1 MAVNKYDLTMPM
13 WKWPFYVCRHPFEG
27 FEDVRWKKAYS
38 SKVALVIVLCFFIV
52 TVAARLMTGF
62 IFQTNF
68 EKVFNVVPLFSSS
81 VIIFFIWVVG
91 NWSLCT
97 LFNGE
102 GKMSEIM
109 CVTAYALVPYIISQ
123 VVYILASNVLTRQE
137 GTILTFISYLGL
149 VWSAVLVISA
159 IKAVH
164 QYTMPK
170 TILAII
176 FTLVAMVIII
186 LVMILL
192 ISLFQ
197 QVVMFVYSIYT
208 ELMYRFSM

>member
-1 MAVNKYDLTMPM
+1 MRFDLDMPA
-13 WKWPFYVCRHPFEG
+13 WKWPFYVARHPFEG
-27 FEDVRWKKAYS
+27 FEDVRWKKAYHT
-38 SKVALVIVLCFFIV
+38 KVSLIIVLCLFLV

-62 IFQTNF
+62 LHQTVF
-68 EKVFNVVPLFSSS
+68 EKVFTIVPLFSSS
-81 VIIFFIWVVG
+81 VLIFFIWVVG

-97 LFNGE
+97 LFDGE
-102 GKMSEIM
+102 GKMQQIM

-123 VVYILASNVLTRQE
+123 VLYILASNVLVRNE
-137 GTILTFISYLGL
+137 GTILSFISYIGIL
-149 VWSAVLVISA
+149 WSAVLLISA

-170 TILAII
+170 TLLVMI
-176 FTLVAMVIII
+176 FSIVAMVIII
-186 LVMILL
+186 LVLILL
-192 ISLFQ
+192 VALFQ

>member
-1 MAVNKYDLTMPM
+1 MRFDLDMPA
-13 WKWPFYVCRHPFEG
+13 WKWPFYVARHPFEG
-27 FEDVRWKKAYS
+27 FEDVRWKKAYHT
-38 SKVALVIVLCFFIV
+38 KVSLIIVLCLFLV

-62 IFQTNF
+62 LHQTVF
-68 EKVFNVVPLFSSS
+68 EKVFTIVPLFSSS
-81 VIIFFIWVVG
+81 VLIFFIWVVG

-97 LFNGE
+97 LFDGE
-102 GKMSEIM
+102 GKMQQIM

-123 VVYILASNVLTRQE
+123 VLYILASNVLVRNE
-137 GTILTFISYLGL
+137 GTILSFISYIGIL
-149 VWSAVLVISA
+149 WSAVLLISA

-170 TILAII
+170 TLLVMVFSI
-176 FTLVAMVIII
+176 VAMVIII
-186 LVMILL
+186 LVLILL
-192 ISLFQ
+192 VALFQ

>member
-1 MAVNKYDLTMPM
+1 MRFDLDMPA
-13 WKWPFYVCRHPFEG
+13 WKWPFYVARHPFEG
-27 FEDVRWKKAYS
+27 FEDVRWKKAYHT
-38 SKVALVIVLCFFIV
+38 KVALIIVLCLFIV
-52 TVAARLMTGF
+52 TVAGRLMTGF
-62 IFQTNF
+62 PFQATYD
-68 EKVFNVVPLFSSS
+68 KVFNVVPLFSSS
-81 VIIFFIWVVG
+81 VLIFFIWVVG

-102 GKMSEIM
+102 GKMQQIM

-123 VVYILASNVLTRQE
+123 VVYIFASNILTRQE
-137 GTILTFISYLGL
+137 GSILTFISYIGIL
-149 VWSAVLVISA
+149 WSAVLVISA
-159 IKAVH
+159 MKAVH

-170 TILAII
+170 TILAIV
-176 FTLVAMVIII
+176 FTLIAMVIIV
-186 LVMILL
+186 LVLILL

>member
-1 MAVNKYDLTMPM
+1 MRFDLDMPA
-13 WKWPFYVCRHPFEG
+13 WKWPFYVARHPFEG

-38 SKVALVIVLCFFIV
+38 TKVALIIVLCLFLV
-52 TVAARLMTGF
+52 TVAGRLMTGF
-62 IFQTNF
+62 PFQMTY

-81 VIIFFIWVVG
+81 VLIFFIWVVG

-102 GKMSEIM
+102 GKMQQIM
-109 CVTAYALVPYIISQ
+109 CVTAYSLVPYIISQ
-123 VVYILASNVLTRQE
+123 IVYIFASNILTRQE
-137 GTILTFISYLGL
+137 GSILTFISYIGIL
-149 VWSAVLVISA
+149 WSAVLVISA
-159 IKAVH
+159 MKAVH

-170 TILAII
+170 TILAIV
-176 FTLVAMVIII
+176 FTIVAMVIIV
-186 LVMILL
+186 LVLILL

-197 QVVMFVYSIYT
+197 QVVMFVYSVYT

>member
-1 MAVNKYDLTMPM
+1 MRFDLDMPA
-13 WKWPFYVCRHPFEG
+13 WKWPFYVARHPFEG
-27 FEDVRWKKAYS
+27 FEDVRWKKAYN
-38 SKVALVIVLCFFIV
+38 SKVALIIVLCLFIV

-102 GKMSEIM
+102 GKMQQIM

-123 VVYILASNVLTRQE
+123 IVYIFASNILTRQE
-137 GTILTFISYLGL
+137 GTILTFISYIGI
-149 VWSAVLVISA
+149 VWSAVLIISA
-159 IKAVH
+159 MKAVH

-170 TILAII
+170 TILAIL
-176 FTLVAMVIII
+176 FTIVAMVIII
-186 LVMILL
+186 LVLILL

-208 ELMYRFSM
+208 ELMYRFSMS